1 MTSTVNK
8 LPRPSPSLSPAG
20 RPPSPPT
27 PRPPSSRRHRL
38 PQSRQP
44 VGRDKTALVLAG
56 GGITGVVYEIGAL
69 HALDQY
75 FGKDFTIAD
84 FDMIVGLS
92 AGGFVGSFL
101 ANGVTPEAMFT
112 ALRNDPHAP
121 IAPFPKWDV
130 FQPNFAEFFERALA
144 LPCTLAANTFKRL
157 RSATVGG
164 NPYVSVFDEILPSGL
179 FTNDRVESYVRH
191 SLHRLGRTNDFRQ
204 LRRTLYIVATELD
217 TGDRIVFGDEA
228 HDHVPIS
235 KAVQA
240 STAIPLFYRPV
251 RVGRRDYVDGAM
263 RKTLHVDI
271 AIAKG
276 AKLIVCINP
285 VVPLRNDIEREAVP
299 LFEGKGR
306 YLREKGFGYIA
317 WQMLRVLLHSRIEL
331 GLERY
336 QRLYPDVDII
346 LIEPRMDDYRMF
358 FHNIMDYEARVPL
371 AKHGND
377 TVMAHLSEHFD
388 EYAAIFARHGIE
400 LARPGRR
407 IPLSVPAHRPAPPR
421 APALRSDLDIS
432 RLQASLDAL
441 EARLTDRTPPPP
453 EAVGRLIATQSER

>member
-1 MTSTVNK
+1 MSVSTSSA
-8 LPRPSPSLSPAG
+8 PRS
-20 RPPSPPT
+20 
-27 PRPPSSRRHRL
+27 
-38 PQSRQP
+38 
-44 VGRDKTALVLAG
+44 KTALILAG

-69 HALDQY
+69 HALDQH
-75 FGKDFTIAD
+75 FGEGFSIAD
-84 FDMIVGLS
+84 FDMIIGLS
-92 AGGFVGSFL
+92 AGAFVGSFL
-101 ANGVTPEAMFT
+101 ANGIMPEAMFA
-112 ALRNDPHAP
+112 ALRQESNAP

-130 FQPNFAEFFERALA
+130 FRPNFGEFFERALA
-144 LPCTLAANTFKRL
+144 LPRTLALNMFKKL
-157 RSATVGG
+157 RQVAGG

-179 FTNDRVESYVRH
+179 FVNDRVESYLRNNF
-191 SLHRLGRTNDFRQ
+191 HRLGRTNDFRQ
-204 LRRTLYIVATELD
+204 LRRRLYVVATELD
-217 TGDRIVFGDEA
+217 TGDRIIFGDEG

-251 RVGRRDYVDGAM
+251 RIGRRDYVDGAM
-263 RKTLHVDI
+263 RKTLHADI

-336 QRLYPDVDII
+336 KRLHPDVDII
-346 LIEPRMDDYRMF
+346 IIEPRMDDYRMF

-371 AKHGND
+371 AKHGRD

-388 EYAAIFARHGIE
+388 EYAATFARHGIRMV
-400 LARPGRR
+400 RPGRR
-407 IPLSVPAHRPAPPR
+407 IPLSAPVHRPAPPR
-421 APALRSDLDIS
+421 TPVFKSASDVL

-441 EARLTDRTPPPP
+441 AARL
-453 EAVGRLIATQSER
+453 L

>member
-1 MTSTVNK
+1 MPKSK
-8 LPRPSPSLSPAG
+8 RPAN
-20 RPPSPPT
+20 RN
-27 PRPPSSRRHRL
+27 
-38 PQSRQP
+38 
-44 VGRDKTALVLAG
+44 KTALILAG

-75 FGKDFTIAD
+75 LGEAFTIAD
-84 FDMIVGLS
+84 FDMIIGLS
-92 AGGFVGSFL
+92 AGAFVGSFL
-101 ANGVTPEAMFT
+101 ANGVTPEAMFA
-112 ALRNDPHAP
+112 ALRQDARAP

-130 FQPNFAEFFERALA
+130 FRPNFGEFFERALKLPRTLTLNA
-144 LPCTLAANTFKRL
+144 LKKLRKATL
-157 RSATVGG
+157 GG
-164 NPYVSVFDEILPSGL
+164 NPYVSVFDEVLPSGL
-179 FTNDRVESYVRH
+179 FVNDRVESYLRTSFH
-191 SLHRLGRTNDFRQ
+191 QLGRTNDFRR
-204 LRRTLYIVATELD
+204 LRRTLYVVATELD
-217 TGDRIVFGDEA
+217 TGDRVVFGDEG

-251 RVGRRDYVDGAM
+251 RIGRRDYVDGAM
-263 RKTLHVDI
+263 RKTLHIDI

-331 GLERY
+331 GVERY
-336 QRLYPDVDII
+336 KRLHPDVDIVI
-346 LIEPRMDDYRMF
+346 IEPRMDDYRMF
-358 FHNIMDYEARVPL
+358 FYNIMDYEARIPI
-371 AKHGND
+371 ARHGND
-377 TVMAHLSEHFD
+377 TVMAHLAEHFD
-388 EYAAIFARHGIE
+388 EYAPIFARHGVA

-407 IPLSVPAHRPAPPR
+407 IPLSVPVHQPPPPR
-421 APALRSDLDIS
+421 APALRSDADVS

-441 EARLTDRTPPPP
+441 DARLT
-453 EAVGRLIATQSER
+453 G

>member
-1 MTSTVNK
+1 MPKSK
-8 LPRPSPSLSPAG
+8 SPTA
-20 RPPSPPT
+20 
-27 PRPPSSRRHRL
+27 
-38 PQSRQP
+38 
-44 VGRDKTALVLAG
+44 RDKTALILAG

-75 FGKDFTIAD
+75 LGDAFTIAD
-84 FDMIVGLS
+84 FDLIIGLS
-92 AGGFVGSFL
+92 AGAFVGSFL
-101 ANGVTPEAMFT
+101 ANGVTPEAMFG
-112 ALRNDPHAP
+112 ALRHDPRAP

-130 FQPNFAEFFERALA
+130 FRPNLGEFLERVIALPRTLA
-144 LPCTLAANTFKRL
+144 LNAIKTLRK
-157 RSATVGG
+157 ATLGG

-179 FTNDRVESYVRH
+179 FVNDRVEGYLRQ

-204 LRRTLYIVATELD
+204 LRRQLYVIATELD
-217 TGDRIVFGDEA
+217 TGDRVVFGDET

-251 RVGRRDYVDGAM
+251 RIGRRDYVDGAM
-263 RKTLHVDI
+263 RKTLHIDI

-331 GLERY
+331 GFERY
-336 QRLYPDVDII
+336 KRLYPDVDII
-346 LIEPRMDDYRMF
+346 LIEPRLDDYRMF
-358 FHNIMDYEARVPL
+358 FHNIMDYEARVPI

-377 TVMAHLSEHFD
+377 TVMAHLAEHFN
-388 EYAAIFARHGIE
+388 EYAPIFARHGIE
-400 LARPGRR
+400 LTRPGRR
-407 IPLSVPAHRPAPPR
+407 IPLSVPVHRPAPPR
-421 APALRSDLDIS
+421 APSLRSDQDVS

-441 EARLTDRTPPPP
+441 DARLT
-453 EAVGRLIATQSER
+453 S